1 MLTEHLSREVAAI
14 AEDLRR
20 ITVQVQEH
28 RRGNGSG
35 VIWNRDGVIITN
47 AHVVT
52 GNHAQVELFDGR
64 KLTATVIA
72 RNIQRDLVALQTNT
86 ADLPGAIVGNSDTVR
101 VGELVLAVGNPLG
114 QVGAL
119 TTGIIHNLG
128 SDQFNHRSWLQADI
142 RLAPGNSGGPLANAH
157 GEVIGINTMIVNGRG
172 FAVPSQVVQRFLSAT
187 EDRPYLGVSIQ
198 PIRIPTRR
206 RRAAFGLLVTAVIT
220 HSPAETAGLQPG
232 DILMGVR
239 GSAFQRPDELFRI
252 LENSSVG
259 DSLPLDVLR
268 GNRSIV
274 ASVVLCSQ
282 DSETQAA

>member
-1 MLTEHLSREVAAI
+1 MITEHLSREIAAI
-14 AEDLRR
+14 AEDLRH

-28 RRGNGSG
+28 RRGKGSG

-72 RNIQRDLVALQTNT
+72 RNLQRDLVALQTSVS
-86 ADLPGAIVGNSDTVR
+86 DLPTAIVGNSDAVR

-142 RLAPGNSGGPLANAH
+142 RLAPGNSGGPLANAR

-172 FAVPSQVVQRFLSAT
+172 FAIPSQVVQRFLSAA
-187 EDRPYLGVSIQ
+187 ENRPYLGVSIQ
-198 PIRIPTRR
+198 PIRIPTSR
-206 RRAAFGLLVTAVIT
+206 RRASFGLLVTDVIA
-220 HSPAETAGLQPG
+220 HSPAEIAGLQLG
-232 DILMGVR
+232 DILVGAR
-239 GSAFQRPDELFRI
+239 GRAFQRPDELFRI
-252 LENSSVG
+252 LENSSTG

-268 GNRSIV
+268 GNRQIV